1 MYKYIVTYDRN
12 VYTVM
17 VYGTI
22 QVLNL
27 VQMLCWE
34 VIQIG
39 IL

>member
-1 MYKYIVTYDRN
+1 MYKYIVTCDRN